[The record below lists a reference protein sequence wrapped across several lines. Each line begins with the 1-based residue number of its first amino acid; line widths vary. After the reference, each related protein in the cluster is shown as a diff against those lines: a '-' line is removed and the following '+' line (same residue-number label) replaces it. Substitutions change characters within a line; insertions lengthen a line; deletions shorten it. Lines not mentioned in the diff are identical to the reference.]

1 MTKRSTSSRSNGR
14 STSRGRSSSGNRR
27 TTRKKPRESLWN
39 RLSAEQKLDIV
50 GWILF
55 FLALLTILSFISA
68 QQGALTEWWISLLA
82 QTFGWGMYVVPLF
95 FGGVGLWLILRRF
108 EDRLPKIDPEQ
119 IVGVIAGF
127 FVALMTLHLIT
138 SFAWPQINFYRLG
151 EGGSGGGLIG
161 ALMLDVSVKALGK
174 VGATIFLILVW
185 MVIVTFIAGI
195 SPADAVRLL
204 SELAERRRTTGQQNI
219 PPWDVTQLSLPPD
232 AMTPTGPPAG
242 PKILGGGAE
251 AESSKAAPG
260 RKKKEDE
267 IRINVAA
274 RPTNG
279 NGALEFEGPT
289 LVVGAQAW
297 RLPSV
302 VDVLEEGS
310 EQYYSE
316 DLIRKQVRVIE
327 KTLESLGAPV
337 RVREI
342 NQGPVVTQFGTEPLF
357 VTART
362 GRTTKVKVSKITSL
376 ADDLALALSARSIR
390 IQAPIPGKGLVG
402 IEVPNE
408 EPAVVSLRDIM
419 ESEAFDKLKGRLR
432 LGLGQDVSGQAVAAD
447 LRAMPHML
455 IAGATGAGK
464 SVCVNSVIAAL
475 LLQNTPDTL
484 RMLMVDPKRV
494 ELTQYNGIPHLLSP
508 VIVDVE
514 RVVPALKWVMREM
527 DSRYRRFAQVG
538 SRNIEDFNQRVS
550 KTTGEAPIPYI
561 TVLVDELADLML
573 QSPEETER
581 VLCRLAQMAR
591 ATGIHLIIAT
601 QRPSVDVVTGLIKAN
616 FPSRVAFAVA
626 SSVDSRVILDMPGA
640 ERLLGRGD
648 MLFMPPDASQPLRLQ
663 GAFVSDHELDRLINF
678 WRKAV
683 EPGKSPRQVDFP
695 KPMAAAYTD
704 EIAPAQPAL
713 FPDFEEE
720 TKLAGQFEDELLPT
734 AVEIFLAEN
743 RASVSLLQRRMRIG
757 YTRSARLVEQLT
769 DMGIV
774 MLETEGQFRKINR
787 AVAESLL
794 QSLYPGE
801 NET

>member
-1 MTKRSTSSRSNGR
+1 MTKRSTSSRSRSR
-14 STSRGRSSSGNRR
+14 STSRGRSSSRRR
-27 TTRKKPRESLWN
+27 TTRKKSRESLWN
-39 RLSAEQKLDIV
+39 RLSNDQKLDIV

-95 FGGVGLWLILRRF
+95 FGGLGLWLILRRF
-108 EDRLPKIDPEQ
+108 EERLPKIDPEQ
-119 IVGVIAGF
+119 IVGVIGGF
-127 FVALMTLHLIT
+127 FIALMTLHLIT
-138 SFAWPQINFYRLG
+138 SFVWPQINFYRLG
-151 EGGSGGGLIG
+151 EGGVGGGLIG

-174 VGATIFLILVW
+174 AGTTISLILAWLV
-185 MVIVTFIAGI
+185 VVTFVAGI

-204 SELAERRRTTGQQNI
+204 AERAAKRRTAGQQNV
-219 PPWDVTQLSLPPD
+219 PPWDEQLSLPPD
-232 AMTPTGPPAG
+232 TMTATGPPAD
-242 PKILGGGAE
+242 PLILGGTAD
-251 AESSKAAPG
+251 AAQVKAARG
-260 RKKKEDE
+260 RKKQDD
-267 IRINVAA
+267 IRINAPS
-274 RPTNG
+274 RPNDNG
-279 NGALEFEGPT
+279 NGGLEFEH
-289 LVVGAQAW
+289 VSMAVGAQSW

-316 DLIRKQVRVIE
+316 DLIRKQVRSIE

-357 VTART
+357 ITSRT

-419 ESEAFDKLKGRLR
+419 ESEAFGKLKGRLR

-464 SVCVNSVIAAL
+464 SVCVNAVIAAL

-538 SRNIEDFNQRVS
+538 ARNIEDFNRRVS
-550 KTTGEAPIPYI
+550 KMAEETPIPYI

-581 VLCRLAQMAR
+581 ALCRLAQMAR

-648 MLFMPPDASQPLRLQ
+648 MLFMPPDVSQPLRLQ
-663 GAFVSDHELDRLINF
+663 GAFVSDHELDRLIHF
-678 WRKAV
+678 WRNAV
-683 EPGKSPRQVDFP
+683 EPGKSLEQADFP
-695 KPMAAAYTD
+695 RPLGASYAE
-704 EIAPAQPAL
+704 EIMPAQPAL

-720 TKLAGQFEDELLPT
+720 TQLASQFEDELLPT

-743 RASVSLLQRRMRIG
+743 RASVSLLQRRLRIG

-774 MLETEGQFRKINR
+774 MLETKGQSRKINR

-794 QSLYPGE
+794 QSLHLGE
-801 NET
+801 DETN

>member
-1 MTKRSTSSRSNGR
+1 MTKRSTSSRSGSR
-14 STSRGRSSSGNRR
+14 STSGGRSSSRRR

-39 RLSAEQKLDIV
+39 RLSNDQKLDIV
-50 GWILF
+50 GWVLF
-55 FLALLTILSFISA
+55 FLALLTILSLISA
-68 QQGALTEWWISLLA
+68 QQGTLTEWWLSLLA

-95 FGGVGLWLILRRF
+95 FGGMGLWLILRRF
-108 EDRLPKIDPEQ
+108 EERLPQFAPEQ
-119 IVGVIAGF
+119 IVGVVAGF
-127 FVALMTLHLIT
+127 FIALMTLHLTT
-138 SFAWPQINFYRLG
+138 SFIWPQVNFYRLG
-151 EGGSGGGLIG
+151 EGGVGGGLIG
-161 ALMLDVSVKALGK
+161 ALMLDVGVRALGK
-174 VGATIFLILVW
+174 AGATILLILAW
-185 MVIVTFIAGI
+185 LVIVTLVAGV
-195 SPADAVRLL
+195 SPAEAVRLL
-204 SELAERRRTTGQQNI
+204 VERAKTRRAASQMNI
-219 PPWDVTQLSLPPD
+219 PPWEVAQLSLPPNT
-232 AMTPTGPPAG
+232 MTPTGPPAE
-242 PKILGGGAE
+242 PKILGGA
-251 AESSKAAPG
+251 ADADQPKAARG
-260 RKKKEDE
+260 RRKQEDGVQ
-267 IRINVAA
+267 INVAT
-274 RPTNG
+274 RPANG
-279 NGALEFEGPT
+279 NSHGEFEHVSVT
-289 LVVGAQAW
+289 VGTQSW

-302 VDVLEEGS
+302 GEVLEEGS

-316 DLIRKQVRVIE
+316 DLIRKQVRAIE

-357 VTART
+357 ITART

-419 ESEAFDKLKGRLR
+419 ESEGFGKLKGRLR

-464 SVCVNSVIAAL
+464 SVCVNSIVAAL

-484 RMLMVDPKRV
+484 RILMVDPKRV

-527 DSRYRRFAQVG
+527 DSRYRRFAQIG
-538 SRNIEDFNQRVS
+538 ARNIEDFNQRVS
-550 KTTGEAPIPYI
+550 KTMDETPIPYI
-561 TVLVDELADLML
+561 SVLVDELADLMM

-581 VLCRLAQMAR
+581 VLCRLAQMSR

-648 MLFMPPDASQPLRLQ
+648 MLFMPPEVSQPLRLQ
-663 GAFVSDHELDRLINF
+663 GAFVADHELDRLIRF
-678 WRKAV
+678 WRTAV
-683 EPGKSPRQVDFP
+683 EPDKSPKQVDFP
-695 KPMAAAYTD
+695 RPVAVSHT
-704 EIAPAQPAL
+704 EELPSSQPAL
-713 FPDFEEE
+713 FPDFTEE
-720 TKLAGQFEDELLPT
+720 TQLAEQFEDQLLPT

-743 RASVSLLQRRMRIG
+743 RASVSLLQRRLRIG

-794 QSLYPGE
+794 QSLLPAE
-801 NET
+801 DET